1 MRRVS
6 SSRAARSPRL
16 RYRSSSQRSEG
27 GLGIVLASSRPRP
40 AHHQTTRADLARASA
55 GLLRAVVEPF
65 RVFLFH
71 LSPGTESIV
80 ATLRFGG
87 LEEAEEER
95 PGEHEVILRYP
106 AGAPHTTL
114 DRLVSLLD

>member
-1 MRRVS
+1 M
-6 SSRAARSPRL
+6 A
-16 RYRSSSQRSEG
+16 
-27 GLGIVLASSRPRP
+27 LAVRPP
-40 AHHQTTRADLARASA
+40 EHALARAAA
-55 GLLRAVVEPF
+55 GLLRAVVETF

-95 PGEHEVILRYP
+95 PSEHEVILRYP
-106 AGAPHTTL
+106 PGEPRITLERLVALL
-114 DRLVSLLD
+114 DRYHPSWRRLVTLSSIARA